1 MTFETSL
8 KVTWSLFTLCCDLLK
23 SITMN
28 LSILILNKLI
38 FVHVMYVRLVVY
50 LLKKKIVRRRIARG
64 SLELFHLKNDN
75 PLSFYSSLCVLC
87 ILSVCGH

>member
-8 KVTWSLFTLCCDLLK
+8 KVTKSLFTLCCDLLK

-28 LSILILNKLI
+28 LSILIPNNKLI

-50 LLKKKIVRRRIARG
+50 LLKISTSSHSQRKPRAFPFKK
-64 SLELFHLKNDN
+64 
-75 PLSFYSSLCVLC
+75 
-87 ILSVCGH
+87 